1 MGCALQCILSRAPYS
16 EMSGNRHMEP
26 DAQKIVPYTLLNVI
40 QIPEVFKSLSSHH
53 SSGVEIPDEQLNSM
67 IRGQQLYRTYFYQII
82 DKAKQVIFSLWKIAL
97 SIWCMIFTWTTR
109 IFDIEDIICIVYF
122 SAQEHMQAIDVLNEA
137 FKSALDL
144 EFYLE

>member
-1 MGCALQCILSRAPYS
+1 
-16 EMSGNRHMEP
+16 MEP

-40 QIPEVFKSLSSHH
+40 QIPEVFKSLSSHL

-67 IRGQQLYRTYFYQII
+67 IGGQQLYRTYLYQII
-82 DKAKQVIFSLWKIAL
+82 DKACHFFFMKNSFVNMMYDLYMDYQNFWH
-97 SIWCMIFTWTTR
+97 WGYHMY
-109 IFDIEDIICIVYF
+109 CIL